1 MIYIQKT
8 GEPEEVSRWKKK
20 FKNKHKREAGYED
33 IRHEK
38 ELQILKNALLA
49 EQRHL
54 CCYCCSYIKN
64 TETEVQ
70 KNSFHV
76 EHFRPQAQNQDLSL
90 AYNNLHASCNG
101 DNRRHCGHKKENN
114 FDAKRMISPLEK
126 DCESHFRYQQD
137 GTIQPAEK
145 TDEAAEYTITKLNL
159 NDKRLCHARENALW
173 TFNVF
178 QLNGEEKQR
187 ELKKF
192 ECSEELPP
200 YWDAIKYFLIQGD

>member
-101 DNRRHCGHKKENN
+101 DNRRHCGHKKEIIL
-114 FDAKRMISPLEK
+114 MQS
-126 DCESHFRYQQD
+126 
-137 GTIQPAEK
+137 G
-145 TDEAAEYTITKLNL
+145 
-159 NDKRLCHARENALW
+159 
-173 TFNVF
+173 
-178 QLNGEEKQR
+178 
-187 ELKKF
+187 
-192 ECSEELPP
+192 
-200 YWDAIKYFLIQGD
+200 

>member
-101 DNRRHCGHKKENN
+101 DNRRHC
-114 FDAKRMISPLEK
+114 
-126 DCESHFRYQQD
+126 ESLFRYQQD

-159 NDKRLCHARENALW
+159 NDKRLCRARENALW
-173 TFNVF
+173 TCNVF

-200 YWDAIKYFLIQGD
+200 YWDAIKYFLTQGD

>member
-90 AYNNLHASCNG
+90 
-101 DNRRHCGHKKENN
+101 
-114 FDAKRMISPLEK
+114 
-126 DCESHFRYQQD
+126 
-137 GTIQPAEK
+137 T
-145 TDEAAEYTITKLNL
+145 
-159 NDKRLCHARENALW
+159 
-173 TFNVF
+173 
-178 QLNGEEKQR
+178 
-187 ELKKF
+187 
-192 ECSEELPP
+192 
-200 YWDAIKYFLIQGD
+200 

>member
-1 MIYIQKT
+1 MQN
-8 GEPEEVSRWKKK
+8 R
-20 FKNKHKREAGYED
+20 D
-33 IRHEK
+33 IFAAIVV
-38 ELQILKNALLA
+38 LILKIQRLKYKRIVFMWNIFDLRHKIRIYLWPIIIFMLL
-49 EQRHL
+49 
-54 CCYCCSYIKN
+54 
-64 TETEVQ
+64 VM
-70 KNSFHV
+70 
-76 EHFRPQAQNQDLSL
+76 
-90 AYNNLHASCNG
+90 

-159 NDKRLCHARENALW
+159 NDKRLCRARENALW

-200 YWDAIKYFLIQGD
+200 YWDAIKYFLTQGD

>member
-1 MIYIQKT
+1 MHCLQN
-8 GEPEEVSRWKKK
+8 R
-20 FKNKHKREAGYED
+20 D
-33 IRHEK
+33 IFAANVV
-38 ELQILKNALLA
+38 LILKI
-49 EQRHL
+49 QRL
-54 CCYCCSYIKN
+54 KYKRI
-64 TETEVQ
+64 V
-70 KNSFHV
+70 FHV

-159 NDKRLCHARENALW
+159 NDKRLCRARENALW

-200 YWDAIKYFLIQGD
+200 YWDAIKHFLTQGD